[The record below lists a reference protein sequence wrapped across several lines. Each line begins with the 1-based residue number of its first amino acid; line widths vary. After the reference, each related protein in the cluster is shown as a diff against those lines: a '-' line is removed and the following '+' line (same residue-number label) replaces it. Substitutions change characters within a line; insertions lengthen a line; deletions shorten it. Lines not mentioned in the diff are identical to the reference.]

1 MTDLSKIKDSLLK
14 IHPFTEEQLDQ
25 FTGRLIFQ
33 KLNKRELLLKP
44 GQISKGITFIST
56 GSLRLYTKI
65 GDNELT
71 LNFFTENTW
80 VADLESLLTQQP
92 SINYI
97 EAFEDTGTATIIL
110 KDLHWLMDNYPAF
123 RMLNGLL
130 VNLGVSTTHM
140 ASIKTKNPDERYQVL
155 LTTHPDWLNRFPQ
168 NQIASY
174 LGMAPETLSRVRARV
189 S

>member
-14 IHPFTEEQLDQ
+14 THPFAEEQLDQ

-33 KLNKRELLLKP
+33 RFNKREFLLKS
-44 GQISKGITFIST
+44 GQISKGITFILS
-56 GSLRLYTKI
+56 GSLRLYNKI
-65 GDNELT
+65 GDKELT

-80 VADLESLLTQQP
+80 LADLESLLTQQ
-92 SINYI
+92 SSTNYI
-97 EAFEDTGTATIIL
+97 EAFEDTSAATIML
-110 KDLHWLMDNYPAF
+110 KDLHWLMDNYPDF
-123 RMLNGLL
+123 RMLNKLLTGLHI
-130 VNLGVSTTHM
+130 STMHL
-140 ASIKTKNPDERYQVL
+140 ASIKTKNPDERYHEL

-174 LGMAPETLSRVRARV
+174 LGMAPETLSRVRARL